1 MECAYIS
8 TFNFTLKDKYYY
20 IGTNKANLH
29 INTYLSEPKE
39 CNLYE
44 ITEDGDKLL
53 TSISFSNVAE
63 DMAWFICKAKVNS
76 PLYKGKKYKLV
87 IPEGYFTA
95 YPGVLTTQNPDISK
109 VNYVRNNEL
118 VYTFTGTTPTKVTL
132 VDCTIKDNSIVSALY
147 KLVWTFEG
155 QYRLSDEIN
164 TIEESVTN
172 SQYEGMKPTVT
183 KRTPILSSSYGK
195 TYLTL
200 DYISNQTGQ
209 PKIVGTTKTYTL
221 TIPKGMLVNV
231 FNDELVNDEIVL
243 TFKGGEEETVAKTV
257 NVKLNIDGLHT
268 STHPAT
274 EGKTYQFTLEPAENW
289 KVEYVM
295 NGENKV
301 NPIVGT
307 NTYMLP
313 ALKGDTELTAHLEYT
328 GHWAKDETTGVWTIE
343 DKNIRIYRDTD
354 HIVVDGVTPENT
366 ICVYNVAGMLINTI
380 RVSDG
385 NDRVYI
391 SVPLGPTYIVTVDGF
406 AAKIMMK
413 NN

>member
-1 MECAYIS
+1 M
-8 TFNFTLKDKYYY
+8 KDKYYY

-53 TSISFSNVAE
+53 TSISFSNVSE
-63 DMAWFICKAKVNS
+63 DMAWMICRAKVNS
-76 PLYKGKKYKLV
+76 PLYEGKKYKLV

-95 YPGVLTTQNPDISK
+95 YSGALTSQITDISK
-109 VNYVRNNEL
+109 VNYIRNNEL

-132 VDCTIKDNSIVSALY
+132 IDCTIKDNSVVSALY

-183 KRTPILSSSYGK
+183 KRIPILSSSYGK

-209 PKIVGTTKTYTL
+209 PKIVGSTKTYTM

-243 TFKGGEEETVAKTV
+243 TFKGGETEPEIAETVWV
-257 NVKLNIDGLHT
+257 NMTINGLHT
-268 STHPAT
+268 SSHQAT
-274 EGKTYQFTLEPAENW
+274 KGKSYTFSLNPGTDWKVKSVKNGEDVVSGISTDKSNPNLKTYILS
-289 KVEYVM
+289 
-295 NGENKV
+295 
-301 NPIVGT
+301 
-307 NTYMLP
+307 
-313 ALKGDTELTAHLEYT
+313 ALKGDTNINAELEYD
-328 GHWAKDETTGVWTIE
+328 GQWAKEDGTTKVWTIE
-343 DKNIRIYRDTD
+343 ANNIRIYCDNNM
-354 HIVVDGVTPENT
+354 IVVDGVTPENT
-366 ICVYNVAGMLINTI
+366 ISVYNVAGMFINTTH
-380 RVSDG
+380 VSDG

-391 SVPLGPTYIVTVDGF
+391 SVPLNQTYIVSVDGV
-406 AAKIMMK
+406 AAKIYVK
-413 NN
+413 